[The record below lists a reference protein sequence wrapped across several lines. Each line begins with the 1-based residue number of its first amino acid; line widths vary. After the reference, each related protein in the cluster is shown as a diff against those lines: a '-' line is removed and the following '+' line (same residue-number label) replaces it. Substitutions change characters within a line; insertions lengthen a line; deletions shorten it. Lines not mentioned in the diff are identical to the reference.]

1 MGLIGNLMKSMHA
14 PVYRSRLAG
23 LVKVITPELEATDR
37 VLDVGCGNGQLGRA
51 LMDALPGLEVAG
63 LERAVRDGA
72 AIEVSA
78 YDGITFPFEDNTFDA
93 VIVADV
99 VHHDAEPL
107 RVLRECRRV
116 AKRLV
121 ILKDHKVDGPAVTLP
136 YRRICLMDWAA
147 NVQYG
152 IPCLYDYPTREGW
165 HERFAEIGAEVQNEH
180 TRLQLYPRPYRW
192 FFTPRLQ
199 YLTVINAAPAP
210 APGMAPATAPEN
222 E

>member
-23 LVKVITPELEATDR
+23 LAGVITPELLATDR
-37 VLDVGCGNGQLGRA
+37 VLDVGCGNGQLGQA
-51 LMDALPGLEVAG
+51 LMEAMPGVNVAG

-72 AIEVSA
+72 AIKVTA
-78 YDGITFPFEDNTFDA
+78 YDGVTIPFEDNTFDV

-99 VHHDAEPL
+99 VHHDPEPL

-152 IPCLYDYPTREGW
+152 IPCLYDYPAREGW
-165 HERFAEIGAEVQNEH
+165 HKRFAAIGARVVKEH
-180 TRLQLYPRPYRW
+180 EKLQLYPPPYRW

-199 YLTVINAAPAP
+199 YLAILDAA
-210 APGMAPATAPEN
+210 E
-222 E
+222 

>member
-1 MGLIGNLMKSMHA
+1 MVLIGNLMKSLHA

-23 LVKVITPELEATDR
+23 LTRVTTPQLRATDR

-72 AIEVSA
+72 AIEVTA
-78 YDGITFPFEDNTFDA
+78 YDGTSFPFADNTFDV

-99 VHHDAEPL
+99 VHHDPEPL
-107 RVLRECRRV
+107 GVLRECRRV

-121 ILKDHKVDGPAVTLP
+121 ILKDHKVDGPAITLP

-152 IPCLYDYPTREGW
+152 IPCLYDYPTRDGW
-165 HERFAEIGAEVQNEH
+165 HQRFAELGAKVVDEH
-180 TRLQLYPRPYRW
+180 EELQLYPRPYRW

-199 YLTVINAAPAP
+199 YFAVLDAASAP
-210 APGMAPATAPEN
+210 
-222 E
+222 

>member
-23 LVKVITPELEATDR
+23 LVGVITPELRATDR

-51 LMDALPGLEVAG
+51 LRDALPGVVVAG

-72 AIEVSA
+72 AIEVTA
-78 YDGITFPFEDNTFDA
+78 YDGITFPFEDNAFDV

-99 VHHDAEPL
+99 VHHDPEPL

-121 ILKDHKVDGPAVTLP
+121 VLKDHKVDGPAVTFP

-152 IPCLYDYPTREGW
+152 IPCLFDYPTREGW
-165 HERFAEIGAEVQNEH
+165 HERFAEIGARVQKEH
-180 TRLQLYPRPYRW
+180 QALQLYPRPYRW

-199 YLTVINAAPAP
+199 YLAMFDAA
-210 APGMAPATAPEN
+210 E
-222 E
+222 

>member
-23 LVKVITPELEATDR
+23 LVGVITPELRATDR

-51 LMDALPGLEVAG
+51 LMDALPGVTVAG

-72 AIEVSA
+72 AIEVTA
-78 YDGITFPFEDNTFDA
+78 YDGVTFPLEDNTFDV

-99 VHHDAEPL
+99 VHHDLEPL

-116 AKRLV
+116 AKRVV
-121 ILKDHKVDGPAVTLP
+121 ILKDHKVDGSAVTLP

-165 HERFAEIGAEVQNEH
+165 HERFAEMGSQVLNEH
-180 TRLQLYPRPYRW
+180 TRLQLYPPPYRW
-192 FFTPRLQ
+192 FFTPGLQ
-199 YLTVINAAPAP
+199 YLAVLDAA
-210 APGMAPATAPEN
+210 E
-222 E
+222 